1 MCINQVSSLNLEV
14 GEEEEEEEGGE
25 EGSLNAALPLVEI
38 RWWVMR

>member
-14 GEEEEEEEGGE
+14 GEEEEEEGGE
-25 EGSLNAALPLVEI
+25 EGSLNAALPLVKI